1 VTQQTS
7 DAAPRGTQDT
17 PPGVETLRVI
27 PRRYPG
33 RWVAV
38 AVIALILVAIV
49 IWAVGNKNFQW
60 DRVGH
65 YLFAPRIVQGMVNT
79 LVLTVIA
86 QAIGIVLGVVLAIMR
101 MSDNRVISGFAFAY
115 SWFFRGIPLL
125 VLLLFIYFGSAIA
138 PSIGIGAFSVDT
150 NSIISSP
157 FLAAIIGLSLNE
169 GAYMSEIVRSGLLAV
184 PEGQSEAAAAIGL
197 TRFQSITRIVLPQA
211 MRIIIPP
218 TGNDTIGM
226 LKNTA
231 LVIMIGYPE
240 LMTTVSAIY
249 SQNYQN
255 IPLLLVAC
263 FWYLLLTTVL
273 SIGQHFIERHYGRG
287 FQRR

>member
-1 VTQQTS
+1 VTQQIQG
-7 DAAPRGTQDT
+7 APVGTIT
-17 PPGVETLRVI
+17 PPGETLRVI
-27 PRRYPG
+27 PRRHPG
-33 RWVAV
+33 RWVTV
-38 AVIALILVAIV
+38 VIIAIILLAI
-49 IWAVGNKNFQW
+49 IKWAAGNPNFQW

-65 YLFAPRIVQGMVNT
+65 YLFAGRILSGMVNT
-79 LVLTVIA
+79 LVLTVIS
-86 QAIGIVLGVVLAIMR
+86 QAIGIVLGIVLAVMR
-101 MSDNRVISGFAFAY
+101 MSDNRIISGFAFAY

-138 PSIGIGAFSVDT
+138 PSIPLGFVTLNT
-150 NSIISSP
+150 NDVISSP
-157 FLAAIIGLSLNE
+157 FVAAIIGLSLNE
-169 GAYMSEIVRSGLLAV
+169 GAYMSEIVRSGLLSV
-184 PEGQSEAAAAIGL
+184 PPGQSEAAAAIGMSRL
-197 TRFQSITRIVLPQA
+197 QTMVRIVLPQA

-255 IPLLLVAC
+255 IPLLVVAC

-273 SIGQHFIERHYGRG
+273 SIGQYFVERHYGRG